1 MTFTTKAWSSVAGLL
16 DAIEAHPF
24 VQGLADGTLEPE
36 KFGYYMTQDAL
47 YLADYARM
55 LALASSQAPDAD
67 EVLFWARSAANAVA
81 VERELHGRFVRDLGA
96 ATKSPTCTG
105 YTSYLAALGSAGSYA
120 ALVTGLLPCYWI
132 YEHVGNRLLAAAAD
146 LADHPY
152 GAWISTYGDPA
163 FAQVARSARE
173 IVDRAAADASTADTA
188 RALQAFTTS
197 TRYEWMF
204 WDAAWRL
211 ETWPA

>member
-24 VQGLADGTLEPE
+24 VRGLADGTLEPE
-36 KFGYYMTQDAL
+36 KFGYYMAQDAL

-55 LALASSQAPDAD
+55 LALASSQAADAD

-81 VERELHGRFVRDLGA
+81 VERELHGQFVRDLGA

-105 YTSYLAALGSAGSYA
+105 YTSYLAALGSAGSYV
-120 ALVTGLLPCYWI
+120 ALVTGLLPCYWV

-152 GAWISTYGDPA
+152 RAWIGTYGDPA
-163 FAQVARSARE
+163 FAQAARSARE
-173 IVDRAAADASTADTA
+173 IVDRATADASTADSA
-188 RALQAFTTS
+188 RALEAFTTS